1 MLIKTKHATTYMSIT
16 YGRDEV
22 DILKMLRIDNKFA
35 PARAI
40 KKAAI
45 LICRRRI
52 KAIPR
57 KLKV

>member
-1 MLIKTKHATTYMSIT
+1 MFIKTLHTTRYIALT
-16 YGRDEV
+16 YSRDEV
-22 DILKMLRIDNKFA
+22 DILSMLRMDNTFA

-40 KKAAI
+40 KKAAV